1 MSKIYDMDFLA
12 SYMYNL
18 FLFVF
23 QMDYPVFFLYNKRN
37 TRGVRSKKW
46 GKQME
51 KRRRYQGFRKF
62 SIKTRLVIALLL
74 ISIIPLAGI
83 SGYSFHIF
91 SVALR
96 EKLSASISQTLS
108 MINLNMV
115 SEVEKY
121 QYLCGSICISQEI
134 KEGLLKKDMT
144 DMEKNQAITEIQKMI
159 RSKIIYPAQ
168 AKNITVYDTDGNIFY
183 DLGYD
188 GFYPEDVDMI
198 LTRLKNEDQDVWA
211 YTHTYRDRDILVLGR
226 RIYEQYSQSR
236 VIGYTLISIDEKIFS
251 KTVLEPVGLADSSN
265 IMYMNMDGMVLSSW
279 DRNVP
284 LGQTVDPELL
294 ENIQEKLPARKASFS
309 IHKDGEEQL
318 VTYIFNKN
326 LNQLFVYTM
335 PYHYINSE
343 VYVMLRRILIVAFL
357 LVVLCIGIVA
367 MVYLGITSPIRSML
381 DFCKELSRGNLSVR
395 IFDEHKDELSD
406 LSKSMNHMADTI
418 RHLMEQQKDQEKKK
432 REMELQMLQYQL
444 NPHFLFNT
452 LNSLRFVAAMHKD
465 QIVSDGIQ
473 ALSSLLQNTLT
484 NKNEYITIKEELEN
498 LQNYF
503 SILRIRYAGSFEY
516 SFHVEDDELFTCL
529 VPKLILQPLAENSV
543 MHGSSDDGS
552 VMEIRITLW
561 EENGHIVIELNDDG
575 KGFEVTQESLA
586 PHKERRK
593 IGISNVNDRIQ
604 LNFGREY
611 GLHIDSHPGEGTTCT
626 LTLPRLEH
634 V

>member
-1 MSKIYDMDFLA
+1 
-12 SYMYNL
+12 
-18 FLFVF
+18 
-23 QMDYPVFFLYNKRN
+23 
-37 TRGVRSKKW
+37 
-46 GKQME
+46 ME

-74 ISIIPLAGI
+74 ISILPLAGI

-134 KEGLLKKDMT
+134 KDGLLKKDMT
-144 DMEKNQAITEIQKMI
+144 DMEKNQTITEIQQMI

-211 YTHTYRDRDILVLGR
+211 YAHTYRDRDILVLGR

-251 KTVLEPVGLADSSN
+251 KTVLEPVGLANSSN

-279 DRNVP
+279 DRNVS

-395 IFDEHKDELSD
+395 ISDKHKDELSD

-418 RHLMEQQKDQEKKK
+418 QHLMEQQKDQEKKK

-498 LQNYF
+498 LENYF

-516 SFHVEDDELFTCL
+516 SFHVEDDELLTCL

-552 VMEIRITLW
+552 IMEIQITLW

>member
-1 MSKIYDMDFLA
+1 
-12 SYMYNL
+12 
-18 FLFVF
+18 
-23 QMDYPVFFLYNKRN
+23 
-37 TRGVRSKKW
+37 
-46 GKQME
+46 ME
-51 KRRRYQGFRKF
+51 KKYHFQGFRKF
-62 SIKTRLVIALLL
+62 SIKTRLVIALLM

-91 SVALR
+91 SAAFQ

-144 DMEKNQAITEIQKMI
+144 DMEKNQAIIEIQKMI

-188 GFYPEDVDMI
+188 GFYQEDVDRI
-198 LTRLKNEDQDVWA
+198 LSQLEEQDQDVWA
-211 YTHTYRDRDILVLGR
+211 YAHTYRDRNILVLGR
-226 RIYEQYSQSR
+226 RIYEHYSKSR
-236 VIGYTLISIDEKIFS
+236 VIGYTLISIEEKIFS
-251 KTVLEPVGLADSSN
+251 KTVLEPVGLSDSSN
-265 IMYMNMDGMVLSSW
+265 IMYMNLDGTVLSSW
-279 DRNVP
+279 NRSIA
-284 LGQTVDPELL
+284 LGEKTDEELL
-294 ENIQEKLPARKASFS
+294 KKIQERLPKKTDSFS
-309 IHKDGEEQL
+309 IHENGEEQL

-343 VYVMLRRILIVAFL
+343 VYAMLKQI
-357 LVVLCIGIVA
+357 LVVVMFLVLLCIGIVA
-367 MVYLGITSPIRSML
+367 MVYQGIMSPIKRML
-381 DFCKELSRGNLSVR
+381 EFCREISEGKLSVR
-395 IFDEHKDELSD
+395 IQDKHKDELSR
-406 LSKSMNHMADTI
+406 LSGSMDHMADTI
-418 RHLMEQQKDQEKKK
+418 EHLMDQQKTQEKKK
-432 REMELQMLQYQL
+432 RELELQMLQYQL

-484 NKNEYITIKEELEN
+484 NKNEYITIQEELEN
-498 LQNYF
+498 LENYF

-516 SFHVEDDELFTCL
+516 SFHVEEDELLSCL

-543 MHGSSDDGS
+543 MHGSSDNGT
-552 VMEIRITLW
+552 VMEIQITCW
-561 EENGHIVIELNDDG
+561 RENKDVMIELSDDG
-575 KGFEVTQESLA
+575 KGFEVTDDALA
-586 PHKERRK
+586 PHPERKR
-593 IGISNVNDRIQ
+593 IGVANVNDRIQ
-604 LNFGREY
+604 LNFGRKY
-611 GLHIDSHPGEGTTCT
+611 GLKINSQPGKGTTCT
-626 LTLPRLEH
+626 LTLPELYADTLS
-634 V
+634 

>member
-1 MSKIYDMDFLA
+1 
-12 SYMYNL
+12 
-18 FLFVF
+18 
-23 QMDYPVFFLYNKRN
+23 
-37 TRGVRSKKW
+37 
-46 GKQME
+46 ME

-74 ISIIPLAGI
+74 ISILPLAGI

-144 DMEKNQAITEIQKMI
+144 DMEKNQAITEIQQMI

-211 YTHTYRDRDILVLGR
+211 YAHTYRDRDILVLGR
-226 RIYEQYSQSR
+226 RIYEQYSKSR

-279 DRNVP
+279 DRNVS

-357 LVVLCIGIVA
+357 LVVLCLGIVA

-395 IFDEHKDELSD
+395 ISDKHKDELSD

-418 RHLMEQQKDQEKKK
+418 QHLMEQQKDQEKKK

-498 LQNYF
+498 LENYF

-516 SFHVEDDELFTCL
+516 SFHVEDDELLTCL

-552 VMEIRITLW
+552 IMEIQITLW
-561 EENGHIVIELNDDG
+561 EKNGHIVIELNDDG

-626 LTLPRLEH
+626 LTLPRLEQ

>member
-1 MSKIYDMDFLA
+1 
-12 SYMYNL
+12 
-18 FLFVF
+18 
-23 QMDYPVFFLYNKRN
+23 
-37 TRGVRSKKW
+37 
-46 GKQME
+46 ME

-115 SEVEKY
+115 NEVEKY

-279 DRNVP
+279 DRNVS

-343 VYVMLRRILIVAFL
+343 VYVMLRKILIVAFL

-516 SFHVEDDELFTCL
+516 SFHVEDDELLTCL

-552 VMEIRITLW
+552 VMEIQITLW

>member
-1 MSKIYDMDFLA
+1 
-12 SYMYNL
+12 
-18 FLFVF
+18 
-23 QMDYPVFFLYNKRN
+23 
-37 TRGVRSKKW
+37 
-46 GKQME
+46 ME

-74 ISIIPLAGI
+74 ISILPLAGI

-144 DMEKNQAITEIQKMI
+144 DMEKNQAITEIQHMI

-211 YTHTYRDRDILVLGR
+211 YAHTYRDRDILVLGR
-226 RIYEQYSQSR
+226 RIYEQYSKSR

-279 DRNVP
+279 DRNVS

-294 ENIQEKLPARKASFS
+294 ENIQEQLPARKASFS

-343 VYVMLRRILIVAFL
+343 VYVMLRRILSVAFL
-357 LVVLCIGIVA
+357 LVLLCIGIVA

-395 IFDEHKDELSD
+395 ISDKHKDELSD

-418 RHLMEQQKDQEKKK
+418 QHLMEQQKDQEKKK

-498 LQNYF
+498 LENYF

-516 SFHVEDDELFTCL
+516 SFHVEDDELLTCL

-552 VMEIRITLW
+552 IMEIQITLW

-626 LTLPRLEH
+626 LTLPRLEQ

>member
-1 MSKIYDMDFLA
+1 MDFLA

-62 SIKTRLVIALLL
+62 SIKTRLAIALLL

-279 DRNVP
+279 DRNVS

-418 RHLMEQQKDQEKKK
+418 WHLMEQQKDQEKKK

-516 SFHVEDDELFTCL
+516 SFHVEDDELLTCL

-552 VMEIRITLW
+552 VMEIQITLW

>member
-1 MSKIYDMDFLA
+1 
-12 SYMYNL
+12 
-18 FLFVF
+18 
-23 QMDYPVFFLYNKRN
+23 
-37 TRGVRSKKW
+37 
-46 GKQME
+46 ME

-74 ISIIPLAGI
+74 ISILPLAGI

-144 DMEKNQAITEIQKMI
+144 DMEKNQAITEIQQMI

-211 YTHTYRDRDILVLGR
+211 YAHTYRDRDILVLGR
-226 RIYEQYSQSR
+226 RIYEQYSKSR

-251 KTVLEPVGLADSSN
+251 KTVLEPVGLANSSN

-279 DRNVP
+279 DRNVS

-357 LVVLCIGIVA
+357 LVVLCLGIVA

-395 IFDEHKDELSD
+395 ISDKHKDELSD

-418 RHLMEQQKDQEKKK
+418 QHLMEQQKDQEKKK

-498 LQNYF
+498 LENYF

-516 SFHVEDDELFTCL
+516 SFHVEDDELLTCL

-552 VMEIRITLW
+552 IMEIQITLW

-626 LTLPRLEH
+626 LTLPRLEQ

>member
-1 MSKIYDMDFLA
+1 M
-12 SYMYNL
+12 
-18 FLFVF
+18 
-23 QMDYPVFFLYNKRN
+23 NK
-37 TRGVRSKKW
+37 
-46 GKQME
+46 KQ
-51 KRRRYQGFRKF
+51 RYQGFRKF

-115 SEVEKY
+115 SEIEKY
-121 QYLCGSICISQEI
+121 QYLCGSICISEEI
-134 KEGLLKKDMT
+134 KDGLLNKDMS
-144 DMEKNQAITEIQKMI
+144 DIEKNQAINEIQHMV
-159 RSKIIYPAQ
+159 RTKIIYPAQ

-188 GFYPEDVDMI
+188 GFYQDDVDM
-198 LTRLKNEDQDVWA
+198 LLDRLRLENQDVWA
-211 YTHTYRDRDILVLGR
+211 YVHTYRDRDILVLGR
-226 RIYEQYSQSR
+226 RIYEQYSESR

-265 IMYMNMDGMVLSSW
+265 IMYMNMDGTVLSSW
-279 DRNVP
+279 DRDIA
-284 LGQTVDPELL
+284 LGEKVDSEFLK
-294 ENIQEKLPARKASFS
+294 NIQQKLPSRTDSFS

-343 VYVMLRRILIVAFL
+343 VYAMLKQI
-357 LVVLCIGIVA
+357 LVVVVFLVLLCIVIVA
-367 MVYLGITSPIRSML
+367 MVYQGIMSPIKRML
-381 DFCKELSRGNLSVR
+381 EFCSEVSEGNLSVR
-395 IFDEHKDELSD
+395 IQDKHKDELSR
-406 LSKSMNHMADTI
+406 LSGSMDHMADTI
-418 RHLMEQQKDQEKKK
+418 EHLMDQQKTQEKKK
-432 REMELQMLQYQL
+432 RELELQMLQYQL

-452 LNSLRFVAAMHKD
+452 LNSLRFVAAMHND

-484 NKNEYITIKEELEN
+484 NKNEYITVQEELEN
-498 LQNYF
+498 LENYF

-516 SFHVEDDELFTCL
+516 SFHVEEDELLSCL

-543 MHGSSDDGS
+543 MHGSSDNGT
-552 VMEIRITLW
+552 VMEIQITCW
-561 EENGHIVIELNDDG
+561 RENEDVIIELSDDG
-575 KGFEVTQESLA
+575 KGFEVTDDALA
-586 PHKERRK
+586 PHPERKR
-593 IGISNVNDRIQ
+593 IGVANVNDRIQ
-604 LNFGREY
+604 LNFGRKY
-611 GLHIDSHPGEGTTCT
+611 GLKINSQPGKGTTCT
-626 LTLPRLEH
+626 LTLPELYADTLS
-634 V
+634 

>member
-62 SIKTRLVIALLL
+62 SIKTRLAIALLL

-279 DRNVP
+279 DRNVS

-343 VYVMLRRILIVAFL
+343 VYVMLRKILIVAFL

-516 SFHVEDDELFTCL
+516 SFHVEDDELLTCL

-552 VMEIRITLW
+552 VMEIQITLW